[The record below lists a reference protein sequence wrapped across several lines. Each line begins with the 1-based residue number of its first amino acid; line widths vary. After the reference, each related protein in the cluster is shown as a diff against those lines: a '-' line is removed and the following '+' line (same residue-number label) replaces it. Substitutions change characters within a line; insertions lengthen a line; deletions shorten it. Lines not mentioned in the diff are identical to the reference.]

1 MDCCAPISVRQGKRL
16 HHEITSLTDMACC
29 RDQKL
34 TKKERAELDYKKE
47 VLRLAKEKQRHLA
60 EIEDK
65 DVYRMPDSYEEAGAK
80 RRNQQLDLLTA
91 RYQCAPAGPAVRL
104 APRWSCWTGTVL
116 PGIRGCRQ
124 SHLTS
129 GCSAHSAGNRM
140 RTPRRRQR
148 HGRSRRTGR
157 ATRSRQPA

>member
-1 MDCCAPISVRQGKRL
+1 MRPSNRCIASF
-16 HHEITSLTDMACC
+16 SLTVPAGRYC

-65 DVYRMPDSYEEAGAK
+65 EVYRMPDSYEEAGAK

-91 RYQCAPAGPAVRL
+91 RYQCAPSPTPPSCRRPVFLPLWWSAVWPFDAG
-104 APRWSCWTGTVL
+104 
-116 PGIRGCRQ
+116 
-124 SHLTS
+124 LTS
-129 GCSAHSAGNRM
+129 MLDVCPG
-140 RTPRRRQR
+140 P
-148 HGRSRRTGR
+148 SRRFCAPSNTLSVCPGPR
-157 ATRSRQPA
+157 CCIASLLTLQGA